1 MDYEVMISTAKS
13 AVITAR
19 AQAGTTITESDLRV
33 FWTGDMMELS
43 RVVLM
48 ERTNDRIHVVTLND
62 QTGATDV
69 KTYMPEA

>member
-48 ERTNDRIHVVTLND
+48 ER
-62 QTGATDV
+62 QMTGYTWL
-69 KTYMPEA
+69 P